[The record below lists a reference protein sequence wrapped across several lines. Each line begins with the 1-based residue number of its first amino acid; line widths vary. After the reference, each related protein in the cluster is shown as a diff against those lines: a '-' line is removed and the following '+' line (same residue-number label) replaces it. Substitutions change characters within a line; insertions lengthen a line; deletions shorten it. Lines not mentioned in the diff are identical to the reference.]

1 MVFTDKINIVMHHS
15 SQGMYKKN
23 ILSKSLNMEVFRS
36 SIGVLLIFFLL
47 VVGSRIVGYFEQAA
61 EGNIDPGIILSVIAL
76 RFPDFITLLIPLS
89 FFLGLLITIGRLN
102 SEGEIHGY
110 FSAGLSKFN
119 LIKFLLPQAFIYFFI
134 TLVLSLYIA
143 PYTKN
148 LSKDLLVIDSFEEQ
162 IDAIQSDEIVSL
174 DDGGFLYVQTAD
186 EGLIKGVKLFQV
198 DEDNSFIVI
207 SDELLTTEKD
217 KTIEL
222 NLKNGSFYGGLF
234 SESSKI
240 ISNFNNFN
248 FEIDKNMSQSNDLS
262 LTKLFDYSSASDQA
276 TFQWNIS
283 IPITIL
289 ILLLYGIYIS
299 SSKPRE
305 GKFSFMLPGMLIYVS
320 YLSLLIL
327 GREFI
332 SDNPGSIFNLW
343 FIHGLFILFLFLYA
357 YREKII
363 FVSFAN
369 LAIQEN
375 IYLRYFIGIMIFI
388 LFIWMAA

>member
-61 EGNIDPGIILSVIAL
+61 EGNIDPGIILSVITL

-186 EGLIKGVKLFQV
+186 EGLLEGVKLFQV

-234 SESSKI
+234 SESPKI

-248 FEIDKNMSQSNDLS
+248 FEIDKNISQSNDLS

-283 IPITIL
+283 IPITIF

-332 SDNPGSIFNLW
+332 SDNPSSIFNLW
-343 FIHGLFILFLFLYA
+343 FIHGLFVLFLFLYV

-375 IYLRYFIGIMIFI
+375 IYLRYLIGIMIFI
-388 LFIWMAA
+388 SFIWMVT

>member
-234 SESSKI
+234 SESLKI

-388 LFIWMAA
+388 LFIWMVA

>member
-186 EGLIKGVKLFQV
+186 EGTIGGVKLFQV

-207 SDELLTTEKD
+207 SDELVTIDKD
-217 KTIEL
+217 KTIEF

-234 SESSKI
+234 SESPKI
-240 ISNFNNFN
+240 ISSFNNFN
-248 FEIDKNMSQSNDLS
+248 FEIDKNISQSNDLS

-343 FIHGLFILFLFLYA
+343 FIHGLFVLFLFLYV

-375 IYLRYFIGIMIFI
+375 IYLRYLIGIMIFI
-388 LFIWMAA
+388 LFIWMAT

>member
-47 VVGSRIVGYFEQAA
+47 VVGSRVVGYFEQAA
-61 EGNIDPGIILSVIAL
+61 EGNIDPGIILSVITL

-276 TFQWNIS
+276 TFQWNLS

-388 LFIWMAA
+388 LFIWMVA

>member
-23 ILSKSLNMEVFRS
+23 ILSKSLNIEVFRS
-36 SIGVLLIFFLL
+36 SIGVLLVFFLL

-148 LSKDLLVIDSFEEQ
+148 LSKELLVIDSFEEQ

-186 EGLIKGVKLFQV
+186 EGLLKGVKLFQV

-248 FEIDKNMSQSNDLS
+248 FEIDKNISQSNDLS
-262 LTKLFDYSSASDQA
+262 LTKLFDYSLASDQA

-327 GREFI
+327 AREFI

-343 FIHGLFILFLFLYA
+343 FIHGLFVLFLLLYT

-363 FVSFAN
+363 FLSFAN
-369 LAIQEN
+369 MTIQEN
-375 IYLRYFIGIMIFI
+375 INFRYFIGIMIFI
-388 LFIWMAA
+388 LFIWMVT

>member
-23 ILSKSLNMEVFRS
+23 ILSKSLNIEVFRS
-36 SIGVLLIFFLL
+36 SIGVLLVFFLL
-47 VVGSRIVGYFEQAA
+47 VVGSRVVGYFEQAA
-61 EGNIDPGIILSVIAL
+61 EGNIDPGIIVSVIAL

-134 TLVLSLYIA
+134 TLVLSIYIA
-143 PYTKN
+143 PYSKN

-174 DDGGFLYVQTAD
+174 DDGGFLYVQTVD
-186 EGLIKGVKLFQV
+186 EGLIEGVKLFQV
-198 DEDNSFIVI
+198 NEDNSFIVI
-207 SDELLTTEKD
+207 SDELIAIEKD

-248 FEIDKNMSQSNDLS
+248 FEIDKNISRSNDLS
-262 LTKLFDYSSASDQA
+262 LTKLFDYSSASDKA
-276 TFQWNIS
+276 TFQWNVS

-327 GREFI
+327 GRELI
-332 SDNPGSIFNLW
+332 SDNPESIFNLW
-343 FIHGLFILFLFLYA
+343 FIHGLFVLFLFLYV
-357 YREKII
+357 YREKIVL
-363 FVSFAN
+363 VSFAN

-375 IYLRYFIGIMIFI
+375 IYLRYLIGIMIFI
-388 LFIWMAA
+388 LFLWMVT

>member
-61 EGNIDPGIILSVIAL
+61 EGNIDPGIILSVITL

-174 DDGGFLYVQTAD
+174 DDGGFLYVQTAN

-283 IPITIL
+283 IPMTIL

-343 FIHGLFILFLFLYA
+343 FIHVLFILFLLLYA

-388 LFIWMAA
+388 LFIWMVA

>member
-174 DDGGFLYVQTAD
+174 DDGGFLYVQNAD

-207 SDELLTTEKD
+207 SDELLTIEKD

-262 LTKLFDYSSASDQA
+262 LTKLFDYSSSSDQA

-388 LFIWMAA
+388 LFIWMVA

>member
-23 ILSKSLNMEVFRS
+23 ILSKSLNIEVFRS
-36 SIGVLLIFFLL
+36 SIGVLLVFFLL

-148 LSKDLLVIDSFEEQ
+148 LSKELLVIDSFEEQ

-234 SESSKI
+234 SETSKI

-262 LTKLFDYSSASDQA
+262 LTKLFDYSLASDQA

-299 SSKPRE
+299 SSKLRE

-327 GREFI
+327 AREFI

-343 FIHGLFILFLFLYA
+343 FIHGLFVLFLLLYT

-363 FVSFAN
+363 FLSFVN
-369 LAIQEN
+369 LTIQEN
-375 IYLRYFIGIMIFI
+375 IYFRYFIGIMIFI
-388 LFIWMAA
+388 LFIWILT

>member
-186 EGLIKGVKLFQV
+186 EGLIKGVKIFQV

-248 FEIDKNMSQSNDLS
+248 FEIDKNISQSNDLS
-262 LTKLFDYSSASDQA
+262 LTKLFDYSSSSDQA

-305 GKFSFMLPGMLIYVS
+305 GKFSFLLPGMLIYVS

-343 FIHGLFILFLFLYA
+343 FIHVLFILFLLLYA

-388 LFIWMAA
+388 LFIWMVA

>member
-23 ILSKSLNMEVFRS
+23 ILSKSLNIEVFRS
-36 SIGVLLIFFLL
+36 SIGVLLVFFLL
-47 VVGSRIVGYFEQAA
+47 VVGSRVVGYFEQAA
-61 EGNIDPGIILSVIAL
+61 EGNIDPGIIVSVIAL

-102 SEGEIHGY
+102 AEGEIHGY

-174 DDGGFLYVQTAD
+174 DDGGFLYVQTVD
-186 EGLIKGVKLFQV
+186 EGLIEGVKLFQV
-198 DEDNSFIVI
+198 DKDNSFIVI
-207 SDELLTTEKD
+207 SDELITIEKD

-240 ISNFNNFN
+240 ISNFNNFS

-262 LTKLFDYSSASDQA
+262 LTKLFDYSSASDKA
-276 TFQWNIS
+276 TFQWNVS

-332 SDNPGSIFNLW
+332 SDNPESIFNLW
-343 FIHGLFILFLFLYA
+343 FIHGLFVLFLFLYV
-357 YREKII
+357 YREKIVL
-363 FVSFAN
+363 VSFAN

-375 IYLRYFIGIMIFI
+375 IYLRYLIGIMIFI
-388 LFIWMAA
+388 LFLWMVT

>member
-23 ILSKSLNMEVFRS
+23 ILSKSLNIEVFRS

-47 VVGSRIVGYFEQAA
+47 VVGSRVVGYFEQAA
-61 EGNIDPGIILSVIAL
+61 EGNIDPGIILSVIIL

-110 FSAGLSKFN
+110 FSAGLSKLN
-119 LIKFLLPQAFIYFFI
+119 LVKFLLPQAFIYFFI

-148 LSKDLLVIDSFEEQ
+148 LSKELLVIDSFEEQ

-186 EGLIKGVKLFQV
+186 EGLIKGVKLFQA

-327 GREFI
+327 SREFI
-332 SDNPGSIFNLW
+332 SDNPSSIFNLW
-343 FIHGLFILFLFLYA
+343 FIHGLFVLFLFLYV

-363 FVSFAN
+363 LVSFAN

-375 IYLRYFIGIMIFI
+375 IYLRYLIGIMIFI
-388 LFIWMAA
+388 LFIWVVT

>member
-23 ILSKSLNMEVFRS
+23 ILSKSLNIEVFRS
-36 SIGVLLIFFLL
+36 SIGVLLVFFLL
-47 VVGSRIVGYFEQAA
+47 VVGSRVVDYFEQAA
-61 EGNIDPGIILSVIAL
+61 EGNIDPGIIVSVIAL

-162 IDAIQSDEIVSL
+162 IDAIQSNEIVSL
-174 DDGGFLYVQTAD
+174 DDGGFLYVQTVD
-186 EGLIKGVKLFQV
+186 EGLIEGVKLFQV

-207 SDELLTTEKD
+207 SDELITIEKD

-248 FEIDKNMSQSNDLS
+248 FEIDKNISRSNDLS
-262 LTKLFDYSSASDQA
+262 LTKLFDYSSESDKA
-276 TFQWNIS
+276 TFQWNVS

-327 GREFI
+327 GRELI
-332 SDNPGSIFNLW
+332 SDNPESIFNLW
-343 FIHGLFILFLFLYA
+343 FIHGLFVLFLFLYV
-357 YREKII
+357 YREKIVL
-363 FVSFAN
+363 VSFAN

-375 IYLRYFIGIMIFI
+375 IYLRYLIGIMIFI
-388 LFIWMAA
+388 LFLWMVT

>member
-23 ILSKSLNMEVFRS
+23 ILSKSLNIEVFRS

-47 VVGSRIVGYFEQAA
+47 VVGSRVVGYFEQAA

-148 LSKDLLVIDSFEEQ
+148 LSKDLLAIDSFEEQ

-240 ISNFNNFN
+240 ISNFNNLN

-363 FVSFAN
+363 LVSFAN
-369 LAIQEN
+369 LAMQEN

-388 LFIWMAA
+388 LFIWMVA

>member
-47 VVGSRIVGYFEQAA
+47 VVGSRVVGYFEQAA

-198 DEDNSFIVI
+198 DEDSSFIVI

-388 LFIWMAA
+388 LFIWMVA

>member
-23 ILSKSLNMEVFRS
+23 ILSKSLNIEVFRS
-36 SIGVLLIFFLL
+36 SIGVLLVFFLL
-47 VVGSRIVGYFEQAA
+47 VVGSRVVGYFEQAA

-119 LIKFLLPQAFIYFFI
+119 LIKFLLPQVFIYFFI

-186 EGLIKGVKLFQV
+186 EGLLEGVKLFQV

-234 SESSKI
+234 SESPKI

-248 FEIDKNMSQSNDLS
+248 FEIDKNISQSNDLS

-327 GREFI
+327 VREFI
-332 SDNPGSIFNLW
+332 SDNPSSIFNLW
-343 FIHGLFILFLFLYA
+343 FIHGLFVLFLFLYV

-375 IYLRYFIGIMIFI
+375 IYLRYLIGIMIFI
-388 LFIWMAA
+388 LFMWMVT

>member
-61 EGNIDPGIILSVIAL
+61 EGNIDPGIILSVITL

-343 FIHGLFILFLFLYA
+343 FIHGLFILFLFVYA

-388 LFIWMAA
+388 LFIWMVA

>member
-23 ILSKSLNMEVFRS
+23 ILSKSLNIEVFRS

-47 VVGSRIVGYFEQAA
+47 VVGSRVVGYFEQAA

-119 LIKFLLPQAFIYFFI
+119 LIKFLLPQAFIYFLI

-369 LAIQEN
+369 LSIQEN

-388 LFIWMAA
+388 LFIWMVA

>member
-174 DDGGFLYVQTAD
+174 DDGGFLYVQTAN

-248 FEIDKNMSQSNDLS
+248 FEIDKNMSQSNDLN

-332 SDNPGSIFNLW
+332 SDNPSSIFNLW

-388 LFIWMAA
+388 LFIWMVA

>member
-148 LSKDLLVIDSFEEQ
+148 LSKELLVIDSFEEQ

-186 EGLIKGVKLFQV
+186 EGLLKGVKLFQV

-234 SESSKI
+234 SETSKI

-248 FEIDKNMSQSNDLS
+248 FEIDKNISQSNDLS
-262 LTKLFDYSSASDQA
+262 LTKLFDYSLASDQA

-327 GREFI
+327 AREFI

-343 FIHGLFILFLFLYA
+343 FIHGLFVLFLLLYT

-363 FVSFAN
+363 FLSFAN
-369 LAIQEN
+369 MTIQEN
-375 IYLRYFIGIMIFI
+375 INFRYFIGIMIFI
-388 LFIWMAA
+388 LFIWMVT

>member
-61 EGNIDPGIILSVIAL
+61 EGNIDPGIILSVITL

-174 DDGGFLYVQTAD
+174 DDGGFLYVQTAN

-198 DEDNSFIVI
+198 DEDSSFIVI

-388 LFIWMAA
+388 LFIWMVA

>member
-36 SIGVLLIFFLL
+36 SIRVLLIFFLL

-148 LSKDLLVIDSFEEQ
+148 LSKDLFVIDSFEEQ

-174 DDGGFLYVQTAD
+174 NDGGFLYVQTAD
-186 EGLIKGVKLFQV
+186 EGLMKGVKLFQV

-248 FEIDKNMSQSNDLS
+248 FEIDKNISQSNDLS

-283 IPITIL
+283 IPMTIL

-388 LFIWMAA
+388 LFIWMVV

>member
-363 FVSFAN
+363 FLSFAN

-388 LFIWMAA
+388 LFIWMVA

>member
-23 ILSKSLNMEVFRS
+23 ILSKSLNIEVFRS
-36 SIGVLLIFFLL
+36 SIGVLLVFFLL
-47 VVGSRIVGYFEQAA
+47 VAGSRVVGYFEQAA
-61 EGNIDPGIILSVIAL
+61 EGNIDPGIILSVITL

-186 EGLIKGVKLFQV
+186 EGLIKGVKLFQA

-276 TFQWNIS
+276 TFQWNLS

-388 LFIWMAA
+388 LFIWMVA

>member
-61 EGNIDPGIILSVIAL
+61 EGNRDPGIILSVITL

-102 SEGEIHGY
+102 YEGEIHGY

-363 FVSFAN
+363 FLSFEN

-388 LFIWMAA
+388 LFIWMVA

>member
-61 EGNIDPGIILSVIAL
+61 EGNIDPGIILSVITL

-186 EGLIKGVKLFQV
+186 EGLLEGVKLFQV

-234 SESSKI
+234 SESPKI

-357 YREKII
+357 CREKII

-369 LAIQEN
+369 LTIQEN

-388 LFIWMAA
+388 LFIWMVA

>member
-332 SDNPGSIFNLW
+332 SDNPSSIFNLW
-343 FIHGLFILFLFLYA
+343 FIHGLFVLFLFLYV

-388 LFIWMAA
+388 LFIWMVT

>member
-61 EGNIDPGIILSVIAL
+61 EGNIDPGIILSVITL

-222 NLKNGSFYGGLF
+222 NLKNGTFYGGLF

-248 FEIDKNMSQSNDLS
+248 FEIEKNMSQSNDLS

-363 FVSFAN
+363 FVSFPN

-388 LFIWMAA
+388 LFIWMVA

>member
-23 ILSKSLNMEVFRS
+23 ILSKSLNIEVFRS
-36 SIGVLLIFFLL
+36 SIGVLLVFFLL
-47 VVGSRIVGYFEQAA
+47 VVGSRVVGYFEQAA

-186 EGLIKGVKLFQV
+186 ESLIKGVKLFQV

-327 GREFI
+327 GREFM

-375 IYLRYFIGIMIFI
+375 IFLRYFIGIMIFI
-388 LFIWMAA
+388 LFIWMVA

>member
-61 EGNIDPGIILSVIAL
+61 DGNIDPGIILSVIAL

-134 TLVLSLYIA
+134 TLVLSIYIA
-143 PYTKN
+143 PYSKN

-174 DDGGFLYVQTAD
+174 DDGGFLYVQTVD
-186 EGLIKGVKLFQV
+186 EGLIEGVKLFQV
-198 DEDNSFIVI
+198 NEDNSFIVI
-207 SDELLTTEKD
+207 SDELITIEKD

-248 FEIDKNMSQSNDLS
+248 FEIDKNISRSNDLS
-262 LTKLFDYSSASDQA
+262 LTKLFDYSSASDKA
-276 TFQWNIS
+276 TFQWNVS

-327 GREFI
+327 GRELI
-332 SDNPGSIFNLW
+332 SDNPESIFNLW
-343 FIHGLFILFLFLYA
+343 FIHGLFVLFLFLYV
-357 YREKII
+357 YREKIVL
-363 FVSFAN
+363 VSFAN

-375 IYLRYFIGIMIFI
+375 IYLRYLIGIMIFI
-388 LFIWMAA
+388 LFLWMVT

>member
-61 EGNIDPGIILSVIAL
+61 EGNIDPGIILSVITL

-198 DEDNSFIVI
+198 DEDNSFIII

-222 NLKNGSFYGGLF
+222 NLKNGTFYGGLF

-388 LFIWMAA
+388 LFIWMVA

>member
-61 EGNIDPGIILSVIAL
+61 EGNIDPGIILSVITL

-283 IPITIL
+283 IPIPIL

-388 LFIWMAA
+388 LFIWMVA

>member
-47 VVGSRIVGYFEQAA
+47 VVGSRVVGYFEQAA
-61 EGNIDPGIILSVIAL
+61 EGNIDPGIILSVITL

-119 LIKFLLPQAFIYFFI
+119 LIKFLLPQAFIYFFM

-222 NLKNGSFYGGLF
+222 NLKNGTFYGGLF

-248 FEIDKNMSQSNDLS
+248 FEIDKNVSQSNDLS

-332 SDNPGSIFNLW
+332 SDNPSSIFNLW
-343 FIHGLFILFLFLYA
+343 FIHGLFVLFLFLYV

-363 FVSFAN
+363 LVSFAN

-375 IYLRYFIGIMIFI
+375 IYLRYLIGIIVFI
-388 LFIWMAA
+388 LFIWMVT

>member
-61 EGNIDPGIILSVIAL
+61 EGNIDPGIILSVITL

-234 SESSKI
+234 SESPKI

-248 FEIDKNMSQSNDLS
+248 FEIDKNISQSNDLS

-299 SSKPRE
+299 SSKPKE

-332 SDNPGSIFNLW
+332 SDNPSSIFNLW
-343 FIHGLFILFLFLYA
+343 FIHGLFVLFLFLYV

-375 IYLRYFIGIMIFI
+375 IYLRYLIGIMIFI
-388 LFIWMAA
+388 LFIWMVT

>member
-61 EGNIDPGIILSVIAL
+61 EGNIDPGIILSVITL

-327 GREFI
+327 SREFI
-332 SDNPGSIFNLW
+332 SDNPSSIFNLW
-343 FIHGLFILFLFLYA
+343 FIHGLFVLFLFLYV

-363 FVSFAN
+363 LVSFAN

-375 IYLRYFIGIMIFI
+375 IYLRYLIGIMIFI
-388 LFIWMAA
+388 LFIWVVT

>member
-61 EGNIDPGIILSVIAL
+61 EGNIDPGIILSVITL

-369 LAIQEN
+369 LAVQEN

-388 LFIWMAA
+388 LFIWMVA

>member
-1 MVFTDKINIVMHHS
+1 M
-15 SQGMYKKN
+15 
-23 ILSKSLNMEVFRS
+23 
-36 SIGVLLIFFLL
+36 
-47 VVGSRIVGYFEQAA
+47 
-61 EGNIDPGIILSVIAL
+61 
-76 RFPDFITLLIPLS
+76 
-89 FFLGLLITIGRLN
+89 N

-186 EGLIKGVKLFQV
+186 EGLLEGVKLFQV

-234 SESSKI
+234 SESPKI

-248 FEIDKNMSQSNDLS
+248 FEIDKNISQSNDLS
-262 LTKLFDYSSASDQA
+262 
-276 TFQWNIS
+276 
-283 IPITIL
+283 
-289 ILLLYGIYIS
+289 
-299 SSKPRE
+299 
-305 GKFSFMLPGMLIYVS
+305 
-320 YLSLLIL
+320 
-327 GREFI
+327 
-332 SDNPGSIFNLW
+332 
-343 FIHGLFILFLFLYA
+343 
-357 YREKII
+357 
-363 FVSFAN
+363 
-369 LAIQEN
+369 
-375 IYLRYFIGIMIFI
+375 
-388 LFIWMAA
+388 

>member
-23 ILSKSLNMEVFRS
+23 ILSKSLNIEVFRS
-36 SIGVLLIFFLL
+36 SIGVLLVFFLL
-47 VVGSRIVGYFEQAA
+47 VVGSRVVGYFEQAA
-61 EGNIDPGIILSVIAL
+61 EGNIDPGIILSVITL

-388 LFIWMAA
+388 LFLWMVA

>member
-61 EGNIDPGIILSVIAL
+61 EGNIDPGIILSVITL

-174 DDGGFLYVQTAD
+174 DDGGFLYVQTAN

-332 SDNPGSIFNLW
+332 SDNPSSIFNLW

-388 LFIWMAA
+388 LFIWMVA